1 MTNKI
6 KLSLVII
13 ILAYSA
19 NCKSNECSK
28 AILEDNVQK
37 TLSICM
43 LAGNKTILDSQKN
56 GFLGK
61 SFGTHAD
68 MSREAMLI
76 KAKAES
82 GAPGFQYLWSMVLNY
97 AYLMDFEWVNDS
109 NGPAYSEMA
118 KEQQYWLKASAE
130 GGFMAAMLLEVE
142 GFLSPYYTGSA
153 EEKLRMQKYAKILV
167 ENDIPGATRYIAL
180 IRNKNSTQDLNE
192 GLKTQF
198 ENYRNLSSQEIKKLA
213 HSLKSG
219 SYYTDN
225 GMGEVTK
232 NIKGSEKLY

>member
-1 MTNKI
+1 
-6 KLSLVII
+6 
-13 ILAYSA
+13 
-19 NCKSNECSK
+19 
-28 AILEDNVQK
+28 
-37 TLSICM
+37 
-43 LAGNKTILDSQKN
+43 
-56 GFLGK
+56 
-61 SFGTHAD
+61 
-68 MSREAMLI
+68 
-76 KAKAES
+76 
-82 GAPGFQYLWSMVLNY
+82 
-97 AYLMDFEWVNDS
+97 
-109 NGPAYSEMA
+109 MA